1 MYEIRQTEHFSK
13 WLSKLKDRRAQSKI
27 VIRLQRAALGNLGDY
42 EAVGEGVS
50 ELRIFEGKG
59 YRVYFTIKNKEI
71 IFMLCGGDK
80 SSQDNDIKLAKKMR
94 SEL

>member
-1 MYEIRQTEHFSK
+1 M
-13 WLSKLKDRRAQSKI
+13 KLDKQNAFLNGFQNSKI
-27 VIRLQRAALGNLGDY
+27 VALSLKLQRAALGNLGDY